1 VIIMAIGE
9 FVDKQYRPTM
19 KEMFEAIGPKKEL
32 WEKLHRFVTDNYRV
46 KQDLAFYGKN
56 YGWAIRFRKGGKTLL
71 SIYPANGR
79 FTVQII
85 VGETHAKKASSLK
98 LGKKVRNALENAHP
112 FPEGRWLFIRVA
124 SRKDVTDVEK
134 LLLLKERARTSP

>member
-1 VIIMAIGE
+1 M
-9 FVDKQYRPTM
+9 KQ
-19 KEMFEAIGPKKEL
+19 
-32 WEKLHRFVTDNYRV
+32 N
-46 KQDLAFYGKN
+46 LAFYGKN

-98 LGKKVRNALENAHP
+98 LGKKVRNVLENAHP

-134 LLLLKERARTSP
+134 LLPLKEGARPSL